1 VAESETPHGYHIAK
15 ITRGVYGEDSKIY
28 EEVDEFAD
36 ALDQN
41 VSIMALVELADVIGA
56 IKGWLAKH
64 HPSITINDL
73 VAMAAVTDRAFQTGA
88 RKPKETNDD
97 SEN

>member
-1 VAESETPHGYHIAK
+1 MGDEILGYHKAK
-15 ITRGVYGEDSKIY
+15 IARGVYGEDSKIY

-41 VSIMALVELADVIGA
+41 AQVMALVELADVIGA
-56 IKGWLAKH
+56 IEGWLEKH

-73 VAMAAVTDRAFQTGA
+73 VAMAAITRRAFETGK
-88 RKPKETNDD
+88 REVSD
-97 SEN
+97 E

>member
-1 VAESETPHGYHIAK
+1 VGDEILGYHKAK
-15 ITRGVYGEDSKIY
+15 IARGVYGEDSKIY

-41 VSIMALVELADVIGA
+41 AQVMALVELADVIGA
-56 IKGWLAKH
+56 IEGWLEKN

-73 VAMAAVTDRAFQTGA
+73 VAMAAITRRAFESGKREA
-88 RKPKETNDD
+88 RDE
-97 SEN
+97 